1 MTNHWHEL
9 VRHEDGS
16 YTVTEKTLTE
26 KEVADFREA
35 SRDDMPRGFFQGL
48 RNVAVIWAASIFA
61 IWMIY
66 TLATL
71 PGIP

>member
-1 MTNHWHEL
+1 MKDE
-9 VRHEDGS
+9 
-16 YTVTEKTLTE
+16 YTLLEKQLTDAE
-26 KEVADFREA
+26 IEDFRQSMRDEND
-35 SRDDMPRGFFQGL
+35 DDMPRGFFKGL
-48 RNVAVIWAASIFA
+48 RNVAVIWFASIFA

>member
-1 MTNHWHEL
+1 MKDE
-9 VRHEDGS
+9 
-16 YTVTEKTLTE
+16 YTLLEKQLTE
-26 KEVADFREA
+26 AEIEDFRQAMREE
-35 SRDDMPRGFFQGL
+35 SDDMPRGFFQGL
-48 RNVAVIWAASIFA
+48 RNVLVLWGASIFA

>member
-1 MTNHWHEL
+1 MKDE
-9 VRHEDGS
+9 
-16 YTVTEKTLTE
+16 YTLLEKQLTDAE
-26 KEVADFREA
+26 IEDFRQALREEN
-35 SRDDMPRGFFQGL
+35 DDMPRGFFTGL
-48 RNVAVIWAASIFA
+48 RNVLVLWGASIFA